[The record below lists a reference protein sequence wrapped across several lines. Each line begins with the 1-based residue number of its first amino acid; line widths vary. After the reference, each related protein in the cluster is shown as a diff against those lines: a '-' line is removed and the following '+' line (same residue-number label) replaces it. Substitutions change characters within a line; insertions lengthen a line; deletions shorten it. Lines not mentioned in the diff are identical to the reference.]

1 MKAKILIVEDEE
13 SILELIAISLH
24 QSGFTPVRSLN
35 AEFANK
41 IINESNPDL
50 IILDWML
57 PAMSG
62 IDFIKRLKSNALT

>member
-35 AEFANK
+35 AECANK
-41 IINESNPDL
+41 IINESIPD
-50 IILDWML
+50 
-57 PAMSG
+57 
-62 IDFIKRLKSNALT
+62 